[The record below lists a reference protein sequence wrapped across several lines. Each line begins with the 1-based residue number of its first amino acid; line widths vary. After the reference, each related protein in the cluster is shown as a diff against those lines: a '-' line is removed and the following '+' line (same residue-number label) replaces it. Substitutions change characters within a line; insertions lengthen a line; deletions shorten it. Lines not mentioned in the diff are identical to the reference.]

1 LANQEKK
8 VQEQAQAV
16 QQQNVLADARCV
28 AFSIGIC
35 LFNPWKYSSSI
46 LFSFFTNILT
56 FTHVQTR
63 YARMILTISDMVHC
77 REEALEN
84 RERALV
90 KQETG
95 LLERDQMVHELQEAL
110 WYGTAGP
117 C

>member
-1 LANQEKK
+1 
-8 VQEQAQAV
+8 
-16 QQQNVLADARCV
+16 
-28 AFSIGIC
+28 
-35 LFNPWKYSSSI
+35 
-46 LFSFFTNILT
+46 
-56 FTHVQTR
+56 
-63 YARMILTISDMVHC
+63 MILTISDMVHC

>member
-1 LANQEKK
+1 M
-8 VQEQAQAV
+8 
-16 QQQNVLADARCV
+16 
-28 AFSIGIC
+28 
-35 LFNPWKYSSSI
+35 
-46 LFSFFTNILT
+46 
-56 FTHVQTR
+56 QTR

-95 LLERDQMVHELQEAL
+95 LLERDQKVHELQEAL